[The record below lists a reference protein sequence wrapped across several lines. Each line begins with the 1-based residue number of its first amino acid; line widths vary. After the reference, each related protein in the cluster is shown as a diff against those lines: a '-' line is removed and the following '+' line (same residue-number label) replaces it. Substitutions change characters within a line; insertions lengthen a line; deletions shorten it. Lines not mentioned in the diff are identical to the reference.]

1 MKRQRRDAPSKRLD
15 KDVEQEIREEEED
28 EMIVEYMDSDE
39 EVKKKKR
46 KKLKETM
53 DQSSDVEVEREVG
66 DEVEKEA
73 MYSLLPMPEWIP
85 AENPPA
91 FTVLRF
97 WPAAFP
103 SSYQAQGKKNVRSTI
118 LGQYGRSVI
127 IGPPPVERRQEKCF
141 GTSMLMVTSEQLQA
155 HLSHQADRFRPAV
168 KVPPGTMRRAT
179 HRRVEY
185 ELKAAVT
192 PWVGNL
198 MIPSRST
205 VTMAAKLREQ
215 GQKKVLSSTTIFLLF
230 LQTMNVDSVGCKEMI
245 KKRKSEMIFPPS
257 PDFPSRLKDPKTLAG
272 MLQRRRWKQE
282 LQDFQMQQSVSLEQ
296 VQQQKLL
303 LPPRPRHHPAAAVPP
318 QASCLQ
324 GLTASHQS
332 HSAVLQ
338 IPPQMN
344 PVLLP
349 RAVFIPQSSLTALLP
364 PTSPSGVMV
373 AFPVPLAPR
382 PLGPAVSPSASA
394 APDVHL
400 SSRPIAT
407 GPPTHTVVSSCALPP
422 LALPVTQNLL
432 PNSAPVYPNTTLPPD
447 QQQLGPPPAASP
459 FNSPLCDHNYTADP
473 TVAPTCSFDS
483 RLRKQREEVEPRR
496 ASSLD
501 GQHGGE
507 TGDSAGRFR
516 ECEPGLGVEGKR
528 LRKLS
533 QRARAF
539 QEAAKA
545 KVRHAEE
552 ARLSHLL
559 FSSDSLFFF
568 PG

>member
-1 MKRQRRDAPSKRLD
+1 MKRQRRDAPSKRQIRLD
-15 KDVEQEIREEEED
+15 KDLEKEIREEEED
-28 EMIVEYMDSDE
+28 EVIVEYMDSDE
-39 EVKKKKR
+39 EEKKKKR

-53 DQSSDVEVEREVG
+53 DQSSDVEVEKEVG

-103 SSYQAQGKKNVRSTI
+103 SSYQAQVKRNVRSTI

-127 IGPPPVERRQEKCF
+127 IGPPPVEQRQEKCF
-141 GTSMLMVTSEQLQA
+141 STSMLMVTSEQLQA

-198 MIPSRST
+198 MIPSRSP

-257 PDFPSRLKDPKTLAG
+257 PDSPSRLKDPKTLAG
-272 MLQRRRWKQE
+272 MLQRRRRKQE
-282 LQDFQMQQSVSLEQ
+282 LQDFQIQQSVSLEQ

-303 LPPRPRHHPAAAVPP
+303 LPPRPCPRHHPASAVPP
-318 QASCLQ
+318 QASSLQ

-332 HSAVLQ
+332 YSAVLQ

-344 PVLLP
+344 PALLP
-349 RAVFIPQSSLTALLP
+349 RAVFIPQSSFASLLP
-364 PTSPSGVMV
+364 LTSSSGVTV
-373 AFPVPLAPR
+373 AFPVPLPPR
-382 PLGPAVSPSASA
+382 PFGPAVSPSATA

-400 SSRPIAT
+400 SSPLIST
-407 GPPTHTVVSSCALPP
+407 GPPMHTVISSCALPQ

-432 PNSAPVYPNTTLPPD
+432 PDSASVYPNTTLPPD
-447 QQQLGPPPAASP
+447 RQQLGPPPAASRFYP
-459 FNSPLCDHNYTADP
+459 PLCDHNYTADP

-483 RLRKQREEVEPRR
+483 RMRKQREELEPRR
-496 ASSLD
+496 TSSYD

-507 TGDSAGRFR
+507 TGDSGGRFR
-516 ECEPGLGVEGKR
+516 ECEPGLGAEGKR

-552 ARLSHLL
+552 ARLSHFIVLI
-559 FSSDSLFFF
+559 
-568 PG
+568 

>member
-1 MKRQRRDAPSKRLD
+1 M
-15 KDVEQEIREEEED
+15 EIREEEED

-39 EVKKKKR
+39 EVKKKR

-53 DQSSDVEVEREVG
+53 DQSSHVEVEKEVG

-73 MYSLLPMPEWIP
+73 MCTLLPMPEWIP
-85 AENPPA
+85 AENPAA

-103 SSYQAQGKKNVRSTI
+103 SSYQAQVKKNVRSTI

-127 IGPPPVERRQEKCF
+127 VGPPPVEQRQEKCF
-141 GTSMLMVTSEQLQA
+141 STSMLMVTSEQLQA

-179 HRRVEY
+179 HRRMEY

-215 GQKKVLSSTTIFLLF
+215 GQKKVLSSTAIFLLF

-245 KKRKSEMIFPPS
+245 KRKSEMIFPPS
-257 PDFPSRLKDPKTLAG
+257 PDLSSRLKDPKTLAG
-272 MLQRRRWKQE
+272 MLQRRRRKQE
-282 LQDFQMQQSVSLEQ
+282 LQDFQIQQSVSLEQ

-303 LPPRPRHHPAAAVPP
+303 LPPRPRHHPATAVPP
-318 QASCLQ
+318 HGSSLP

-338 IPPQMN
+338 IPPQLN

-349 RAVFIPQSSLTALLP
+349 RAVFIPQSSLTSFLP
-364 PTSPSGVMV
+364 PASSSGVML
-373 AFPVPLAPR
+373 AFPVPLPPR
-382 PLGPAVSPSASA
+382 PFGPAVSPSTSA
-394 APDVHL
+394 GPDVHL
-400 SSRPIAT
+400 SSPLIAT
-407 GPPTHTVVSSCALPP
+407 GPPTHTVVSSCALP
-422 LALPVTQNLL
+422 LALPLTQNLL
-432 PNSAPVYPNTTLPPD
+432 PDSAPVYPNTTLPPD
-447 QQQLGPPPAASP
+447 QQQLGPPQAASL

-483 RLRKQREEVEPRR
+483 RMRKQREEVEPRR
-496 ASSLD
+496 TSSCD

-507 TGDSAGRFR
+507 TGDSAQRFR

-552 ARLSHLL
+552 VKLSHLIVL
-559 FSSDSLFFF
+559 I
-568 PG
+568 